1 MIEVIIFLFALAM
14 AFAVAFAAGTNDE
27 MMAPGVASGVFT
39 LRTAV
44 ILGAIFSVLGAF
56 LMGAPV
62 AKKIGKDLIGNR
74 VLTDPMILSILMAMI
89 IVLVSTSI
97 AEGLPISTTQSV
109 IGAIIGVCAVAG
121 LKSPEWGVFSVDYWQ
136 LTEIV
141 AGWILSPIIGF
152 FAAATV
158 QFWLQRFEETYFT
171 KKLEDIEEKDTD
183 EEQAVGFQMTE
194 RERLDRVYTFLLGFF
209 LILSSASRAGNDV
222 ANSIA
227 PVLSLQILNDSTS
240 PGTSNEYLMIIGGV
254 GMALG
259 LILVGWKVIKVVA
272 KEIVSM
278 NTGSALSAMVAVT
291 LVMTIGTLAGFP
303 LSGTHVLI
311 AAMIAVG
318 WAERLPIQRKMVNT
332 IVISWVVTVPVT
344 AVLGAIIWF
353 VVDWIYVALSFGM

>member
-1 MIEVIIFLFALAM
+1 M

-27 MMAPGVASGVFT
+27 MMAPGVASGAFT

-74 VLTDPMILSILMAMI
+74 ILTDPMIISILIAMI

-121 LKSPEWGVFSVDYWQ
+121 FKYSEWGVFSVDYWQ
-136 LTEIV
+136 FLEIA
-141 AGWILSPIIGF
+141 AGWILSPLIGF
-152 FAAATV
+152 IVAATV
-158 QFWLQRFEETYFT
+158 QFWLQRFEEYYFAG
-171 KKLEDIEEKDTD
+171 KQNKDEEKEK
-183 EEQAVGFQMTE
+183 EEETVPIFQMTD
-194 RERLDRVYTFLLGFF
+194 RERLDRFYTYLLGFF

-227 PVLSLQILNDSTS
+227 PVLSLQILSDNSS
-240 PGTSNEYLMIIGGV
+240 GSSNEYLMIIGGV

-259 LILVGWKVIKVVA
+259 LILIGWKVIKVVA

-278 NTGSALSAMVAVT
+278 SAGSALSAMISVT
-291 LVMTIGTLAGFP
+291 LVMTIGTMAGFP

-318 WAERLPIQRKMVNT
+318 WADRMPIQKEFVKT
-332 IVISWVVTVPVT
+332 IAISWIVTVPVT
-344 AVLGAIIWF
+344 AVLGAGIWIII
-353 VVDWIYVALSFGM
+353 DWLYYLLL